1 MPFTGQRNR
10 LAGPFVGSQPFIFS
24 GRSSLAEITAIPR
37 GLLNP
42 DQLRVADE
50 LEKKQRAKEG
60 HATLRQKASLPQQ
73 FRADTISTHTSYSN
87 NNEDVQMIGES
98 KVRSHAAREQDLEK
112 RAQLLLEKER
122 RAAENAR
129 DEEQERQKAHDE
141 TIRRYEETHGQP
153 LLA

>member
-1 MPFTGQRNR
+1 
-10 LAGPFVGSQPFIFS
+10 
-24 GRSSLAEITAIPR
+24 
-37 GLLNP
+37 
-42 DQLRVADE
+42 
-50 LEKKQRAKEG
+50 
-60 HATLRQKASLPQQ
+60 
-73 FRADTISTHTSYSN
+73 
-87 NNEDVQMIGES
+87 MIGES

-153 LLA
+153 LLD

>member
-1 MPFTGQRNR
+1 

-24 GRSSLAEITAIPR
+24 GRSSLTEITAIPR

-50 LEKKQRAKEG
+50 IAKTQRAKEG
-60 HATLRQKASLPQQ
+60 HATLRQKASFPLQ
-73 FRADTISTHTSYSN
+73 FPADTILPHTSYSN

-98 KVRSHAAREQDLEK
+98 NVQSHAAREQDSKK

-129 DEEQERQKAHDE
+129 DEEQERRKAHDE
-141 TIRRYEETHGQP
+141 TIQRYEETHGQP

>member
-1 MPFTGQRNR
+1 M
-10 LAGPFVGSQPFIFS
+10 
-24 GRSSLAEITAIPR
+24 
-37 GLLNP
+37 
-42 DQLRVADE
+42 
-50 LEKKQRAKEG
+50 
-60 HATLRQKASLPQQ
+60 PQQ
-73 FRADTISTHTSYSN
+73 FRADTILTHTSYSN

-98 KVRSHAAREQDLEK
+98 KVQSHAAREQDSKK

-129 DEEQERQKAHDE
+129 DEEQERQRAHDE